1 MSDIILPSII
11 CSLGWG
17 LAPIFEKRAMFYL
30 PPVIAV
36 AIFGLFFGFFGLL
49 IFAYLFAFKKPL
61 INKNLKDLKIG
72 GFNIFIAAFLAYII
86 GTLFFF
92 IALGTSKLTSAVI
105 LITYTL
111 PILIGI
117 LATIFVLKEKVNY
130 MMWLGIIITL
140 LGLVITVKYK

>member
-1 MSDIILPSII
+1 M
-11 CSLGWG
+11 
-17 LAPIFEKRAMFYL
+17 
-30 PPVIAV
+30 
-36 AIFGLFFGFFGLL
+36 
-49 IFAYLFAFKKPL
+49 
-61 INKNLKDLKIG
+61 KDLKIG

-140 LGLVITVKYK
+140 LGLVITVKYKEN